1 MKKPQSQL
9 NQYADSREAA
19 YWVQPLK
26 KSPGEEVSGRGSLF
40 IYRKNFPGVPTT
52 IRPPGVSAGYPHP
65 RVEPGPHRLPRWA
78 VLVRPMAC
86 CAGWPAAVAGWAEGC
101 ASCRRA
107 GLAAWLDRAV
117 GGGASGI
124 IFRSAGPCCAAR
136 CCLEITGK
144 LMHNLLHSL
153 HKHSDYSSLVAS
165 PDYVYYILWS
175 TIR

>member
-1 MKKPQSQL
+1 MALRGRGEKSKKPRQGTERSICGKEVAFMKKPQSQL
-9 NQYADSREAA
+9 NQYTDSDEAA

-65 RVEPGPHRLPRWA
+65 RVKPGPHRLPRWA

-101 ASCRRA
+101 ASCRRT
-107 GLAAWLDRAV
+107 GLGAEPDRAV

-144 LMHNLLHSL
+144 
-153 HKHSDYSSLVAS
+153 
-165 PDYVYYILWS
+165 
-175 TIR
+175 